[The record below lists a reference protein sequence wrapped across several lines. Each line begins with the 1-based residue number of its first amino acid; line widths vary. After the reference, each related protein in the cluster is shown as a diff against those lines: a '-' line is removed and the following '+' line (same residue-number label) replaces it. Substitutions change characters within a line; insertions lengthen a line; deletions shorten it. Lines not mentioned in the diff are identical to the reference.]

1 MNGSGKDSFWFWGGG
16 IAVLVIVAGIGL
28 YAYQR
33 DRGRAEVTPAAQ
45 PAAPVAP
52 PAAPPPAPTEAP
64 AQTVR
69 STPLP
74 ALDESDPEVVSGL
87 TELLGGREP
96 LQQFLVPQR
105 IIRNVVV
112 TLDNMP
118 REKIAVNQRPAK
130 PTAGKFI
137 VTGPEDAREI
147 APENY
152 KRYAPFVAVVKK
164 VDAKTLAAFYRGLQP
179 LFQQSYEELGN
190 PGASFDAR
198 LRQVIDHLL
207 QTPDVT
213 QPVKLVQPSVLY
225 KYEDPKLESLSS
237 GQKVLLRMG
246 PENESAVKAKLR
258 ELRAALG

>member
-1 MNGSGKDSFWFWGGG
+1 MNGSKDSFWFWGGG

-33 DRGRAEVTPAAQ
+33 DRGHAEVTPAAQ
-45 PAAPVAP
+45 PAAPAAP
-52 PAAPPPAPTEAP
+52 PAAPPAPTTEAP
-64 AQTVR
+64 AQTAR
-69 STPLP
+69 ATPLP

-130 PTAGKFI
+130 PTTGKFI
-137 VTGPEDAREI
+137 VTGPEDSREI

-152 KRYAPFVAVVKK
+152 KRYAPFVAIVKK

-179 LFQQSYEELGN
+179 LFQQAYEELGN

-213 QPVKLVQPSVLY
+213 EPVKLVQPSVLY
-225 KYEDPKLESLSS
+225 KYADPKLESLSS
-237 GQKVLLRMG
+237 GQKVLIRMG

>member
-28 YAYQR
+28 YVYQR
-33 DRGRAEVTPAAQ
+33 DRSRAEVTPAAQ
-45 PAAPVAP
+45 PPAAVAPSAAP
-52 PAAPPPAPTEAP
+52 PAPVTEAPPPAAR
-64 AQTVR
+64 A
-69 STPLP
+69 TPLP
-74 ALDESDPEVVSGL
+74 ALDASDPEVVSGL

-96 LQQFLVPQR
+96 LQQFLVPMR
-105 IIRNVVV
+105 IIRNAVV
-112 TLDNMP
+112 TIDNLP

-130 PTAGKFI
+130 PTSGKFI

-152 KRYAPFVAVVKK
+152 ARYAPFVAVVKR

-179 LFQQSYEELGN
+179 LFQQAYEELGN
-190 PGASFDAR
+190 PGASWDAR

-213 QPVKLVQPSVLY
+213 QPVKLVQPSVTY
-225 KYEDPKLESLSS
+225 KYADPKLESLSS
-237 GQKVLLRMG
+237 GQKVLIRMG

>member
-1 MNGSGKDSFWFWGGG
+1 VPS
-16 IAVLVIVAGIGL
+16 
-28 YAYQR
+28 
-33 DRGRAEVTPAAQ
+33 
-45 PAAPVAP
+45 
-52 PAAPPPAPTEAP
+52 AAPPTTAPDTA
-64 AQTVR
+64 AQAVR
-69 STPLP
+69 ATPLP
-74 ALDESDPEVVSGL
+74 ALDESDAEVVSGL

-112 TLDNMP
+112 TLDNLP

-130 PTAGKFI
+130 PTGGKFI
-137 VTGPEDAREI
+137 VTGPEEAREI

-152 KRYAPFVAVVKK
+152 TRYAQFVAVVKR

-190 PGASFDAR
+190 PGASFDAASPGDR
-198 LRQVIDHLL
+198 PPL

-213 QPVKLVQPSVLY
+213 QPVTRATERLMQMRGPARASRGTEALI
-225 KYEDPKLESLSS
+225 
-237 GQKVLLRMG
+237 RMG
-246 PENESAVKAKLR
+246 PENETAVKAKLR